1 MIRFYDIFFL
11 ISELIFCFLRS
22 KDIEAS
28 SGNGDMAF
36 QEVRKQQS
44 VIEFILNHTEQI
56 FSGASAPIKPKEGEF
71 TLQCA
76 PMRLEKSVIDGLYFY
91 RTKFDVWGEVCNTPH
106 QWTGWADETDE
117 PGGGP
122 GPLLKPK
129 PPPA

>member
-71 TLQCA
+71 
-76 PMRLEKSVIDGLYFY
+76 I
-91 RTKFDVWGEVCNTPH
+91 
-106 QWTGWADETDE
+106 
-117 PGGGP
+117 
-122 GPLLKPK
+122 
-129 PPPA
+129 